1 MFRYFAHTYM
11 AVRECIAPHNNRRRE
26 AQEEILADL
35 NHCLEQVQARI
46 AEMESRIERCTEQ
59 AVAQARIAQQKHL
72 SITLRTRAQLR
83 AKMFMHDRR
92 RLQGEHDKAMRITH
106 LLQTQ
111 IDSVLSSHVD
121 TLIVQTMRSYNHTAM
136 RLGAPALTSQ
146 IENLS
151 DQLSDRSH
159 ELGNLQEALAGI
171 TTSMQPLL
179 SGGGGESLDEEDS
192 GDARLMAELEAMLRS
207 DDDVVLAEPRGH
219 RHHEDDNEEER
230 RNATTNNQH
239 HNNSNVSPSQE
250 AVLVVVVEEEQA
262 APLLLPTT
270 T

>member
-11 AVRECIAPHNNRRRE
+11 AVRECIAPNSNRRRE

-59 AVAQARIAQQKHL
+59 AVAQGRIANDKGVN
-72 SITLRTRAQLR
+72 ITVRTRAQLR

-92 RLQGEHDKAMRITH
+92 RLQSEHDKAMRITH

-179 SGGGGESLDEEDS
+179 SGGGESLDEEDS

-219 RHHEDDNEEER
+219 RHHEDDDEEER

>member
-46 AEMESRIERCTEQ
+46 AEMESRIELCTEQ

-92 RLQGEHDKAMRITH
+92 RLQSEHDKAMRITH

-121 TLIVQTMRSYNHTAM
+121 ILIVQTMRSYNHTAM

-159 ELGNLQEALAGI
+159 ELGNLQEALASI
-171 TTSMQPLL
+171 TTSMQP
-179 SGGGGESLDEEDS
+179 GGEALDEDG
-192 GDARLMAELEAMLRS
+192 GDAQLMEELEAMLRS
-207 DDDVVLAEPRGH
+207 DHEVEPSGH
-219 RHHEDDNEEER
+219 RHHEEETAIPITTTKPLPQEEE
-230 RNATTNNQH
+230 
-239 HNNSNVSPSQE
+239 
-250 AVLVVVVEEEQA
+250 EEEA
-262 APLLLPTT
+262 TPLLPAVVG
-270 T
+270 